1 MKAIVLSAGQGRR
14 LLPLTADR
22 PKCLLP
28 VDGET
33 CVLRRQLE
41 LLARCGVPRA
51 VVVTG
56 FAADQ
61 VEQELVSHPVPGIAV
76 ETMFNPFYASSDNLA
91 TCWLSRNA
99 MSEDFLLMNGD
110 TLFES
115 SALERVLGSPP
126 APITVTIDHKA
137 RYDDDDMKVSLDAR
151 GRLLAIG
158 KSLPEVAVGA
168 ESIGL
173 LLFRESGAKVFVDG
187 LQAAVRQEGA
197 LKRWYLSGVYEL
209 AQQVAVETCSIRGFW
224 WQEIDSPDDLARCRS
239 AYAERPSLRP
249 DGARR

>member
-91 TCWLSRNA
+91 TCWLTRNA

-137 RYDDDDMKVSLDAR
+137 RYDDDDMKVSLDAS

-158 KSLPEVAVGA
+158 KTLPTPAVGG

-173 LLFRESGAKVFVDG
+173 LAFRGAGPKVFVDE
-187 LQAAVRQEGA
+187 LEQAMRREGA
-197 LKRWYLSGVYEL
+197 LRRWYLSVVHGL
-209 AQQVAVETCSIRGFW
+209 ADRVRVETCSIRGLW
-224 WQEIDSPDDLARCRS
+224 WQEVDALEDLERVRAHYTRS
-239 AYAERPSLRP
+239 RS
-249 DGARR
+249 GASAA